1 MRDCELD
8 AGTALRQREAG
19 SSQCSTHNE
28 FIPDGM
34 DGADGND
41 GDKGAKGDKGDKGD
55 TGANGAAG
63 TVLRGC
69 PKDMSYF
76 DATTFGVH
84 RVRELR
90 QGLFSHWVRRHEP
103 RHVPE
108 VLRSQALRLSLA
120 PSAV

>member
-1 MRDCELD
+1 MLLTLLHWRRRRRRRRQETSSISSQREVAGVRDCELD

-34 DGADGND
+34 DGADGNN

-69 PKDMSYF
+69 PY
-76 DATTFGVH
+76 A
-84 RVRELR
+84 
-90 QGLFSHWVRRHEP
+90 
-103 RHVPE
+103 
-108 VLRSQALRLSLA
+108 
-120 PSAV
+120 